1 MTRKLVPTLLALTVA
16 MTMAGCDSE
25 SLADAQNDAEPAVA
39 AATIAYDPSNGV
51 LPLPND
57 LLFSDSQDGTLNPPV
72 ADPSDSSDPKVA
84 LSGLDGWSSNA
95 PMSLTINL
103 PENPENVSLD
113 SSSLM
118 AGVRL
123 FETRF
128 GGPTAAGD
136 CAQLAQGVACQVV
149 AELQFGVDF
158 VAAASGGTVAL
169 LPLKP
174 LKAKTGYLLVATDAL
189 KDSRGLP
196 VAASSTYRLLKQ
208 DLASKP
214 LGSAAQRQL
223 QGLINSFEGALAA
236 AGVTADSIIYSG
248 AVTVQSLGDDLGV
261 TRLLMA
267 QQLQAGVASQLTLAP
282 PAAVEGIATSAD
294 FLIAAGLLDG
304 SSSAPA
310 QVQAR
315 TIASAALVRQSS
327 LSLPY
332 LLEYPDAA
340 SNCPP
345 QTLATT
351 GNCAGLS
358 SRWQAQGD
366 SPATILGALNAG
378 LLTAEKVVADCDL
391 DSAAALANPANL
403 VGCQIQLP
411 AGQLDSERHLTKF
424 NPLPLIR
431 QWQSVPVLI
440 TVPDVTV
447 VNALRAAQAGTT
459 PEQLS
464 EAQRLAKPASG
475 WPTLIFVHGINRSKE
490 DVHALAGTLA
500 LYGLA
505 TIAIDLPLHGQ
516 RGAKFNNDD
525 IYEISASASLKR
537 GGDSDPYQHASPL
550 AFANLA
556 SLATVRDNL
565 KQAASDQLALRAGLN
580 YLAFA
585 LQLGQQPQL
594 LDASKVSMAGHSL
607 GASVATVAAALAN
620 EPLLDPQSGEVL
632 ATNPFAL
639 RALSLAMPGAGLA
652 GVFGGS
658 PAFGPLVEAGLTATD
673 SFADAVSDELKV
685 LLGDRFD
692 EKKPG
697 AARAALTALASENP
711 AQYDA
716 LLSQAYPPFFNQFA
730 FAAQS
735 VIDSGDA
742 LNYAGRL
749 AANTPALHLLE
760 VVGNGAD
767 NLADRVIPNAT
778 SPEQLHPRLQNLQ
791 LPLVGTEPLIRLLGL
806 PAVTAS
812 TGDGSAAVAAAVRF
826 MVGNHGS
833 LLSPAA
839 DEEASPDAASSAAA
853 TAEMQQQ
860 LGSFHASG
868 GNDLNIANSS
878 LLAAE

>member
-103 PENPENVSLD
+103 PADVSLD

-136 CAQLAQGVACQVV
+136 CAQLPQGVACQVV

-158 VAAASGGTVAL
+158 VTAASAGTVAV

-189 KDSRGLP
+189 KDSLGRS
-196 VAASSTYRLLKQ
+196 VKASPTYRLLKQ

-214 LGSAAQRQL
+214 LGSDSQRQL

-236 AGVTADSIIYSG
+236 AGVTAESIIYSG
-248 AVTVQSLGDDLGV
+248 AVTIQSLGDDLGV

-267 QQLQAGVASQLTLAP
+267 QQLQARVASQLTLAP

-315 TIASAALVRQSS
+315 TIASAAQVRQSS

-366 SPATILGALNAG
+366 SPAMILGALNAG

-475 WPTLIFVHGINRSKE
+475 WPTVIFVHGINRSKE

-516 RGAKFNNDD
+516 RGAKFNDDD

-556 SLATVRDNL
+556 SLATARDNL

-594 LDASKVSMAGHSL
+594 LDASKVSMAGQSL

-620 EPLLDPQSGEVL
+620 EPLIDPQSGEAL
-632 ATNPFAL
+632 AINPFAL

-673 SFADAVSDELKV
+673 SFADAVGMSREQLI
-685 LLGDRFD
+685 
-692 EKKPG
+692 
-697 AARAALTALASENP
+697 ALADANP

-839 DEEASPDAASSAAA
+839 DEEASPDAALSAAA

-868 GNDLNIANSS
+868 GNALKIANSS
-878 LLAAE
+878 LLATE